1 MMKRMTEQVKDDVQK
16 IMQEF
21 GNLVHDRLN
30 AYLRQTLGLPVCVDQ
45 NPLSPGFCTQYS
57 NETIRWHV
65 GNWFMGIKRSGHLD
79 QLQSVVQEKE
89 YDVWYEAVEKEE
101 DE

>member
-30 AYLRQTLGLPVCVDQ
+30 AYLRQTLGLPVCIF
-45 NPLSPGFCTQYS
+45 PHR
-57 NETIRWHV
+57 TILFVYCQTR
-65 GNWFMGIKRSGHLD
+65 R
-79 QLQSVVQEKE
+79 
-89 YDVWYEAVEKEE
+89 
-101 DE
+101 